1 MVSKQVR
8 VEKKGRAELQAK
20 VEAKFL
26 AHQAGASAPGDTERV
41 NQTACLLLVVCFEQH
56 SQACAGGRISVSHNA
71 YMVDGSIEKVER

>member
-1 MVSKQVR
+1 
-8 VEKKGRAELQAK
+8 
-20 VEAKFL
+20 
-26 AHQAGASAPGDTERV
+26 V